1 MPATKR
7 RRSSK
12 KTSKKYR
19 RSSASHSKAVQPYA
33 QSSESI
39 VRMVRTTKFA
49 SSVATAFSVTVAPGT
64 TVSVSAPL
72 LLSDI
77 ASEND
82 IIASYEFFR
91 FDKVQVIMTCVPY
104 FEPLWT
110 STTPTLQPRGVLIHT
125 FIDTSDHAVANI
137 NEARQFPSYKQTPM
151 NALRGQVLHTFIPKI
166 SQVFSATYTGTSDEQ
181 PWVSVATGGAMP
193 WYGLKA
199 FIEGLATPGST
210 TQYAIAVDVRMK
222 CWMSMKGLR

>member
-1 MPATKR
+1 MPTKK

-12 KTSKKYR
+12 KAAKKRR
-19 RSSASHSKAVQPYA
+19 RSTSAKSVQPYA
-33 QSSESI
+33 NSSESI
-39 VRMVRTTKFA
+39 IKMVRTTKFA
-49 SSVATAFSVTVAPGT
+49 SSVASAFSITVAPGT
-64 TVSVSAPL
+64 IVSVTAPL

-82 IIASYEFFR
+82 IVASYEFFR

-104 FEPLWT
+104 FEPLYT
-110 STTPTLQPRGVLIHT
+110 STTPTLQPRGVLLHT
-125 FIDTSDHAVANI
+125 FVDTSDHAVANI

-151 NALRGQVLHTFIPKI
+151 NMLRGQVLHTFVPKI

-199 FIEGLATPGST
+199 FLEGLSTPGST
-210 TQYAIAVDVRMK
+210 TQYAITVDVRMRV
-222 CWMSMKGLR
+222 WMSMKGLR